1 MANEAKIGVEEIEG
15 SLTIGIVAGEV
26 SGDILGQGLICALKE
41 RYPNAKFI
49 GIGGPLMLA
58 EGMDSLFDMDEIAVM
73 GLAEILKHLPRL
85 LSIRKQTVKKL
96 TEIKPDI
103 FIGIDAPEFNL
114 HVERKLKDSGIPT
127 IHYVSPS
134 VWAWRQKRIFKIAK
148 ATNLVLAFMPFEKAF
163 YDKYQVPCRFIG
175 HTMADDIPLLIDK
188 VEACKSLGLDANK
201 QYLALLP
208 GSRSSEVEFLSKPFL
223 ETAKLLNESY
233 PDVEFLVPLVNQKR
247 AVQFETIVNK
257 VAPNLVIHTFDN
269 KPRAVMQAATATLL
283 ASGTAA
289 LEAMLCKS
297 PIVVGYKM
305 KPLTYR
311 IAQRLVKTDYISIPN
326 LLANEM
332 LIPEFIQD
340 ECNPQNLFTALSPYF
355 SDDNAEKAKT
365 VALKEKF
372 IELHQLLRCNADE
385 QAAQAV
391 EELLNAT
398 NS

>member
-1 MANEAKIGVEEIEG
+1 M
-15 SLTIGIVAGEV
+15 
-26 SGDILGQGLICALKE
+26 
-41 RYPNAKFI
+41 
-49 GIGGPLMLA
+49 
-58 EGMDSLFDMDEIAVM
+58 
-73 GLAEILKHLPRL
+73 
-85 LSIRKQTVKKL
+85 
-96 TEIKPDI
+96 
-103 FIGIDAPEFNL
+103 
-114 HVERKLKDSGIPT
+114 
-127 IHYVSPS
+127 
-134 VWAWRQKRIFKIAK
+134 
-148 ATNLVLAFMPFEKAF
+148 
-163 YDKYQVPCRFIG
+163 
-175 HTMADDIPLLIDK
+175 
-188 VEACKSLGLDANK
+188 
-201 QYLALLP
+201 
-208 GSRSSEVEFLSKPFL
+208 
-223 ETAKLLNESY
+223 
-233 PDVEFLVPLVNQKR
+233 
-247 AVQFETIVNK
+247 NK

-269 KPRAVMQAATATLL
+269 KPRTVMQAATATLL

-355 SDDNAEKAKT
+355 SNDDAEKAKT

-372 IELHQLLRCNADE
+372 VELHQLLRCNADE